1 MPSPFGVNASGIDWM
16 QLQFTIEMVLLI
28 VSTPH
33 EAVTMQRTLYVP
45 VAENKWVGVKEVD
58 VLFAPLEGSP
68 KFQLAL
74 VAVAPVVIE
83 NGILFSRQL
92 PFATIIPLQHW
103 PILTVLQIVVTGNPG
118 S

>member
-1 MPSPFGVNASGIDWM
+1 MRLERTIDNLP
-16 QLQFTIEMVLLI
+16 QQCRIFFIESVLKI
-28 VSTPH
+28 VSTPQPKFTI
-33 EAVTMQRTLYVP
+33 ARMLYVP

-58 VLFAPLEGSP
+58 VLFAPLEGSS
-68 KFQLAL
+68 KFQFAL
-74 VAVAPVVIE
+74 DTVAPVVIE